1 MAEAI
6 VHGNFAIEAFDPTVT
21 NWKRWLKRFE
31 GAVTVF
37 KIPEAQKVAYLL
49 HFIGSKSFD
58 ILCDKLAPL
67 DPYTQTYNTVASHLE
82 DFYAP
87 APLEIAENY
96 RFHQRKQSD
105 GESIHQYVAV
115 LHKLSINCNFGSY
128 LKMALRNQFV
138 FGLTSRRTQARL
150 LETKNLT
157 FILTAGS
164 FWTM

>member
-115 LHKLSINCNFGSY
+115 LKPVRFRTYKPAYAGKIIGNKEFDFRQGSRNC
-128 LKMALRNQFV
+128 
-138 FGLTSRRTQARL
+138 
-150 LETKNLT
+150 
-157 FILTAGS
+157 S
-164 FWTM
+164 FNGID